1 MAKSINDEMNKIQIL
16 KRNDPDISL
25 LILFDRTWLLIDDTI
40 KLELKHLRVTRPQVA
55 VLAMLS
61 REDRPLTIDELAKST
76 QKEFNSVSVLINRME
91 KKELVKKVKKDS
103 DLKTYVVLTKKGSIL
118 YHKKVTERSVH
129 MIFDKLTNEEK
140 KSFISI
146 LNTLC
151 NATSDFLGLSY
162 KPPFLPLITCSASCV
177 FLFKL
182 LKLSSY
188 KFVCSYNGHHKVK
201 SIHISFI
208 LTIKL

>member
-1 MAKSINDEMNKIQIL
+1 MVKAINDEIKKIQTL

-25 LILFDRTWLLIDDTI
+25 LILLDRTWLLIDDTI

-91 KKELVKKVKKDS
+91 KKELVRKIKKDN

-118 YHKKVTERSVH
+118 YHKKVTENSVH
-129 MIFDKLTNEEK
+129 LIFGKLTDEEK

-146 LNTLC
+146 LTKLSNT
-151 NATSDFLGLSY
+151 TSDFLGLSY
-162 KPPFLPLITCSASCV
+162 KPPFLP
-177 FLFKL
+177 
-182 LKLSSY
+182 
-188 KFVCSYNGHHKVK
+188 
-201 SIHISFI
+201 
-208 LTIKL
+208 